1 MLQRED
7 LVDIIVA
14 HLRPAR
20 PRGPA
25 AGPGPRGR
33 LFLSEREIKKRLT
46 PGAQHL
52 TIPEGAIISP
62 LALDWLALEGIQ
74 VIRTHGR

>member
-1 MLQRED
+1 MLKRED
-7 LVDIIVA
+7 LVDIIYGY
-14 HLRPAR
+14 LKPAPKR
-20 PRGPA
+20 A
-25 AGPGPRGR
+25 ASPGPKGR
-33 LFLSEREIKKRLT
+33 IFLSEHEIKKRLT